1 MNENSLAVTEVS
13 ELIAARMRQPEFR
26 IDAGFFIL
34 TIWRKTFK
42 TLVVQP
48 MLKIESRLES
58 PLAAKILTILK
69 TVNRASLDWHSNWGI
84 KQCQGNFI
92 NKSGDL

>member
-26 IDAGFFIL
+26 IDAGFFIR

-69 TVNRASLDWHSNWGI
+69 DGE
-84 KQCQGNFI
+84 QG
-92 NKSGDL
+92 KSGLAFELGYKTV